1 MFRSRMQSGMALVV
15 AVFFLWTTSLVHAHD
30 SYYTARSDDVSAE
43 AIIADGLLMRP
54 GGIVATVLG
63 TAVFVVTLPFSIP
76 TRSVDKA
83 AQKLIVEPARFT
95 FVRPLGQI
103 DSGGRFLGPLDSGRP
118 MR

>member
-1 MFRSRMQSGMALVV
+1 MFRSRMQSGVALLV
-15 AVFFLWTTSLVHAHD
+15 AVLFLSATSLVDAAED
-30 SYYTARSDDVSAE
+30 SYTVRTEDVSAE

-83 AQKLIVEPARFT
+83 AQKLIVDPARFT
-95 FVRPLGQI
+95 FVRPLGQVE
-103 DSGGRFLGPLDSGRP
+103 SGKP